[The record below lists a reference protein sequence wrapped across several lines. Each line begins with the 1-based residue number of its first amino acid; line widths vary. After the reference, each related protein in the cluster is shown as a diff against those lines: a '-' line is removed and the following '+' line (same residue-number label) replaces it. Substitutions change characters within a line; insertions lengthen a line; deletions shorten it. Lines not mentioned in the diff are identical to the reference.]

1 VKRLLCLWLCLLP
14 PLAAAERL
22 PLWEVGVGGGLLRLP
37 DYRGAGHARTY
48 PFPLVLPFY
57 RGRYLR
63 SDEQGVRGELLR
75 SRRLRLDFSVDGGV
89 PVDSDDNPQ
98 RRGMPDLDAT
108 LQLGP
113 ALNVKLW
120 EGEAPRRSLVLFLPL
135 RAVWRADTDGLS
147 AVGATFSP
155 QLTYHRRVALAGC
168 PWKLGLTAGL
178 EFGDEGFHDYYYQV
192 APAYAAAGRPAFD
205 ARGGFAGYRFIGTFH
220 CRYGDK
226 WISLFGRYDRVDG
239 AVFEDSPLVGR
250 RDGLTVGFL
259 VSWMIWRSR
268 RQVEV
273 VDWNLGACP
282 SIRTG
287 GARTGTCARFNGVSH

>member
-1 VKRLLCLWLCLLP
+1 MKRLGWLILCLLP
-14 PLAAAERL
+14 VTAGAERL
-22 PLWEVGVGGGLLRLP
+22 PLWEVGVGGGVLRLP

-48 PFPLVLPFY
+48 PFPVVIPFY
-57 RGRYLR
+57 RGRWLR

-75 SRRLRLDFSVDGGV
+75 TERLRLDFSVDGGV
-89 PVDSDDNPQ
+89 PVDSDGNAE

-120 EGEAPRRSLVLFLPL
+120 EADRPRRSLVLFLPL
-135 RAVWRADTDGLS
+135 RGVFAADWDRLD

-155 QLTYHRRVALAGC
+155 QLTHYRRVRLAGC

-178 EFGDEGFHDYYYQV
+178 EFGSEGFHDYYYQV
-192 APAYAAAGRPAFD
+192 DPAFARAGRPAFD

-220 CRYGDK
+220 CRYGNK

-239 AVFEDSPLVGR
+239 AVFEESPLVGR

-259 VSWMIWRSR
+259 VSWMVWRSR
-268 RQVEV
+268 GEVET
-273 VDWNLGACP
+273 VDWNL
-282 SIRTG
+282 
-287 GARTGTCARFNGVSH
+287 ARP